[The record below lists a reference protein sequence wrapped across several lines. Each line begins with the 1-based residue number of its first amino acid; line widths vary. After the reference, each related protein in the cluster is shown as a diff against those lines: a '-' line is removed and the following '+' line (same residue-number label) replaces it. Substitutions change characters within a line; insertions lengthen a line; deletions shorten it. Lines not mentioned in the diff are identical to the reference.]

1 MNLLYFFALKK
12 EVTIAPMNIDE
23 NEVNKFSELAEKWWD
38 VSGEFKPLHIIN
50 PVRVD
55 YIQSKINVDGL
66 EVLDV
71 GCGGGILSEGL
82 FDLGAKVTGIDAAG
96 PSLEVARIHAKD
108 YGKDITYLEIT
119 AEELL
124 ATSDKKYDVVCC
136 LEVLEHVPD
145 PKALV
150 KACISLLKPNGQL
163 FLSTINKN
171 PRSWITA
178 IVGAEYLFNILP
190 KGTHEFSKFIKPS
203 ELAKFI
209 RDGGGN
215 FQESKGMFYN
225 PITHKANLN
234 NDLGV
239 NYLIHASK

>member
-1 MNLLYFFALKK
+1 
-12 EVTIAPMNIDE
+12 MNIDE

-55 YIQSKINVDGL
+55 YIQSKINVEGL

-96 PSLEVARIHAKD
+96 PSLEVARIHAKNND
-108 YGKDITYLEIT
+108 KDITYLEIT

>member
-1 MNLLYFFALKK
+1 
-12 EVTIAPMNIDE
+12 MNIDE
-23 NEVNKFSELAEKWWD
+23 NEVKKFSELAEKWWD

-55 YIQSKINVDGL
+55 YIQSKINVGGL

-108 YGKDITYLEIT
+108 NDKDITYLEIT

-124 ATSDKKYDVVCC
+124 ATSEKKYDVVCC

-215 FQESKGMFYN
+215 FKESKGMFYN
-225 PITHKANLN
+225 PITHNANLN